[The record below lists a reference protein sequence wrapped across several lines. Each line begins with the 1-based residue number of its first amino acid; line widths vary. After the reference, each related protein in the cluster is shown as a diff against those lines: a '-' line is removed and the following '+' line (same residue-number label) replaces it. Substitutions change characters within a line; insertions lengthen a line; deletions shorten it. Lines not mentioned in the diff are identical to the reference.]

1 MLHLDYSNC
10 PLSAAAT
17 GEEPVALTEL
27 TRLALGTANRH
38 RQVSL
43 ARTEASQ
50 WLVDV
55 LLLGTTGRAPAE
67 PLHRMLPLVALRAYT
82 NRKKQR

>member
-27 TRLALGTANRH
+27 LAWRWAQLTDIAKYPSPAPRRVNGWLTFCCSGPLGGRLQSR
-38 RQVSL
+38 S
-43 ARTEASQ
+43 
-50 WLVDV
+50 
-55 LLLGTTGRAPAE
+55 TGCC
-67 PLHRMLPLVALRAYT
+67 H
-82 NRKKQR
+82 